1 MACHGLPD
9 LAWSAL
15 IQSGSV
21 LSCLILSCVVLHC
34 HTVWSVLLCCLACF
48 ALVMSCVVLCCV
60 LWSVLSHVYCI
71 ALSDPSMFVLFLFS
85 CEGLIGVRC
94 GHGCVSDVG
103 GWLLVDAVWVGH
115 GCVSDV
121 GGRLLVDAVSVVS
134 GQTFWFWPEKRILKF
149 VVNLIVLPRSSG
161 KRDCSIHPLF
171 VVAQAGFQCRSID
184 KAFGLVFP
192 WRIWSCLVLHCIVL
206 HCGLL
211 SCVVSPARVSS
222 CLVLYHVH
230 WSGLT
235 CSGQVMSG
243 LVCPVLLRP
252 QVAKITF
259 TRRHSCNRLLPP
271 CRGFSK
277 CS

>member
-103 GWLLVDAVWVGH
+103 G
-115 GCVSDV
+115 
-121 GGRLLVDAVSVVS
+121 RLLVDAVSVVS

-171 VVAQAGFQCRSID
+171 VVAQSGFQCRSID
-184 KAFGLVFP
+184 KVF
-192 WRIWSCLVLHCIVL
+192 
-206 HCGLL
+206 
-211 SCVVSPARVSS
+211 
-222 CLVLYHVH
+222 
-230 WSGLT
+230 
-235 CSGQVMSG
+235 
-243 LVCPVLLRP
+243 
-252 QVAKITF
+252 
-259 TRRHSCNRLLPP
+259 
-271 CRGFSK
+271 
-277 CS
+277 